1 MREVGPPYD
10 AIKFAQ
16 IDYWLSRESWK
27 SAVSDVQSRMDIFFE
42 SDHFVLEAVIK
53 ILAQHPK
60 KEVVEKTHRYD
71 KPTPSQWTQY
81 NEDIKSCLVD
91 EVRFD
96 LTILLAAL
104 QQSEEKNLDRT
115 PPEKRKPYLT
125 RQTWAKIQKR
135 NRLRCNKAPE
145 TEVRKLQSW
154 PRGTS
159 RNL

>member
-10 AIKFAQ
+10 AIKFAP

-27 SAVSDVQSRMDIFFE
+27 SDVSDVQSRMDIFFE
-42 SDHFVLEAVIK
+42 SDHVVLEAVIK
-53 ILAQHPK
+53 ILAQHPN

-71 KPTPSQWTQY
+71 KPTPSQWTHY

-96 LTILLAAL
+96 IKILLAAL

-125 RQTWAKIQKR
+125 RQTRVKYKKETALDAIRRQKQKR
-135 NRLRCNKAPE
+135 GN
-145 TEVRKLQSW
+145 
-154 PRGTS
+154 
-159 RNL
+159 

>member
-71 KPTPSQWTQY
+71 KSTPSRWIQY
-81 NEDIKSCLVD
+81 SENTKTSIKSCLVD
-91 EVRFD
+91 EIRFD
-96 LTILLAAL
+96 LKLLLVACITAVCREA
-104 QQSEEKNLDRT
+104 S
-115 PPEKRKPYLT
+115 
-125 RQTWAKIQKR
+125 
-135 NRLRCNKAPE
+135 
-145 TEVRKLQSW
+145 
-154 PRGTS
+154 
-159 RNL
+159 